1 MTIQI
6 PPADMLL
13 FASVVREGSFT
24 GAARALGL
32 SKQTVSERLAK
43 LEARLGVRLL
53 ERTTRRLRTTEPGA
67 AYYARCAAIAAQIDE
82 ANREVQRGHD
92 EPVGLLRVSAP
103 VLYGRRFLAPVVVDY
118 LRRHPAMRVEIALAD
133 RRVNLVEEGFDLAIR
148 VGELDDSSLTAKRL
162 GDAHSYYVAS
172 PAYLAAHGRPTLRT
186 LRSARCI
193 GMKASEA
200 WDIGGASHKVEPA
213 LVVNDLETGCEAA
226 IAGLGLARSPSLVC
240 RDAVLDGRLVVLFED
255 ETSATRPVYALY
267 PSRRFLPAKVRVF
280 LEALDRLVAPM
291 QPIGLERARGR
302 ARATPKA
309 RARR

>member
-24 GAARALGL
+24 AAARTLGL
-32 SKQTVSERLAK
+32 SKQTVSERIAK

-67 AYYARCAAIAAQIDE
+67 AYSARCAAIAQQIDE
-82 ANREVQRGHD
+82 ANREVQQGHD

-103 VLYGRRFLAPVVVDY
+103 VLYGRRFLAPVVVDT

-172 PAYLAAHGRPTLRT
+172 PAYLSAHGRPTART
-186 LRSARCI
+186 LKSARCI
-193 GMKASEA
+193 GMKPLES
-200 WDIGGASHKVEPA
+200 WDVGGTSHKIEPV

-226 IAGLGLARSPSLVC
+226 IAGLGLARSPALVC

-255 ETSATRPVYALY
+255 ESAAARPVYVLY

-280 LEALDRLVAPM
+280 VEALARLVAPM
-291 QPIGLERARGR
+291 QPIDVKAAPPRARG
-302 ARATPKA
+302 TPKA
-309 RARR
+309 RVRR